1 MLGGAVLFGVV
12 RARLIGAVVA
22 GALAVPATAAANG
35 DPASDILLQL
45 KVYFPNQ
52 KVAVPQARALNRT
65 VNEANAKGY
74 TIRVALIR
82 DATDLGT
89 VPNLLGQPQKYAAF
103 LGPEIRFVY
112 RGDLLVVMADGLGLV
127 STGPRPPPSNAIE
140 GIQVAGAGSS
150 DGLAQTA
157 TEAVTRLAAAAG
169 HPLASSKKGGG
180 SSGTVIAVVVAVLLL
195 AAGVG
200 GALWARRQAPRGES
214 AAP

>member
-1 MLGGAVLFGVV
+1 MLGGRLLFRVV
-12 RARLIGAVVA
+12 RARLIGAIVA
-22 GALAVPATAAANG
+22 SALAAPAAALANG

-52 KVAVPQARALNRT
+52 RVGVPEARALNRV

-89 VPNLLGQPQKYAAF
+89 VPNLLDHPQQYAEF

-112 RGDLLVVMADGLGLV
+112 KGDLLVVMPNGLGLV
-127 STGPRPPPSNAIE
+127 STGPKPPPSKAIQ
-140 GIQVAGAGSS
+140 GLQVEAAGSPN
-150 DGLAQTA
+150 GLALTA
-157 TEAVTRLAAAAG
+157 GEAVRRLAAAAG
-169 HPLASSKKGGG
+169 HPLASSKKSGG
-180 SSGTVIAVVVAVLLL
+180 SSGAIIAIVVAVLLL
-195 AAGVG
+195 AAGFG
-200 GALWARRQAPRGES
+200 GAIWARRSAPRDES